1 MTSYTTIPD
10 SSVDQDSAITQPL
23 MTALRDNPVA
33 IAENDASVPLN
44 LRSTVF
50 LGTLTTTSGATQTLS
65 GLDLTS
71 FNRLRLIIN
80 GVSLTISD
88 FFYVGASNLVR
99 SVALSSV
106 GDVIHG
112 LGDIDLVT
120 GVGSIMTSRN
130 SNPQGSANGCGASG
144 ITTASTSI
152 VVTANSGAFDAG
164 SIRVYGHK

>member
-44 LRSTVF
+44 LRSTVL

-65 GLDLTS
+65 GLDLS
-71 FNRLRLIIN
+71 YYSRVRLVFNA
-80 GVSLTISD
+80 VSYAGTGTFI
-88 FFYVGASNLVR
+88 
-99 SVALSSV
+99 SV
-106 GDVIHG
+106 GTTAVRTVSPASAADTIFGMCEIDLATGIAVIQTSSASG
-112 LGDIDLVT
+112 LGTVY
-120 GVGSIMTSRN
+120 
-130 SNPQGSANGCGASG
+130 SG
-144 ITTASTSI
+144 LSTYTNASTSI
-152 VVTANSGAFDAG
+152 VVTMNGGGTFDAG

>member
-44 LRSTVF
+44 LRSTVL

-71 FNRLRLIIN
+71 FNRVKLVFN
-80 GVSLTISD
+80 GVSLSSGTY
-88 FFYVGASNLVR
+88 FYVGGPAIR
-99 SVALSSV
+99 SVALSAGTELIYGSCE
-106 GDVIHG
+106 
-112 LGDIDLVT
+112 IDLST
-120 GVGSIMTSRN
+120 GIATIQTAYAAG
-130 SNPQGSANGCGASG
+130 NGTVNTGLS
-144 ITTASTSI
+144 TFVNASTSI
-152 VVTANSGAFDAG
+152 TVTAQIGTFDAG